1 MKHLHHFLPFV
12 FFIVLIVAIIKAYM
26 GKIANPKKDGLLT
39 VTLILAHTQLLLGL
53 YLLMNFISVAGIHMG
68 EAANRFI
75 TVEHPITMLIGVIL
89 ITIGKVKAKKTIAA
103 IKKPS
108 KVIKKVTSTEKKVK
122 KPIKISKNY
131 IPKDT
136 EKYMC
141 DKHLSF
147 FKIKLT
153 EWKKELVKANNE
165 ALYHGSMDDNSVS
178 ADIVDQASS
187 YTDKTVEM
195 KAINRQIK
203 LISKID
209 QALIRIKD
217 KTFGFCAETAEPI
230 GIKRLMARPVAHLCI
245 AAQEKHEK
253 DEKVYADD

>member
-1 MKHLHHFLPFV
+1 MAKISKTSVKKTTKLKKTAN
-12 FFIVLIVAIIKAYM
+12 INQKSGKIIK
-26 GKIANPKKDGLLT
+26 KI
-39 VTLILAHTQLLLGL
+39 V
-53 YLLMNFISVAGIHMG
+53 V
-68 EAANRFI
+68 
-75 TVEHPITMLIGVIL
+75 
-89 ITIGKVKAKKTIAA
+89 
-103 IKKPS
+103 
-108 KVIKKVTSTEKKVK
+108 TEKKSKV
-122 KPIKISKNY
+122 PVKISKNY

-187 YTDKTVEM
+187 YTDKAVEM

-209 QALIRIKD
+209 QALLRVKNE
-217 KTFGFCAETAEPI
+217 TFGFCAETAEQI
-230 GIKRLMARPVAHLCI
+230 GLKRLMARPVADLCI

-253 DEKVYADD
+253 EEKVYADD